1 MIIDRRKTHFFSF
14 VILVFLLPLIF
25 FIGVILRP
33 EYLQVTNQDIQ
44 AIMRQELV
52 TINNQPQIKTIS
64 SQEISSG
71 NIQLRAQTFQADNSL
86 ILQLKIL
93 SKVYIPDPLIYWQ
106 AGSETPTRIT
116 EKSILLGTLS
126 TNSSN
131 AFTLTEEMSKN
142 EGNLILYSQ
151 GFQEIQGIFPLKF
164 N

>member
-1 MIIDRRKTHFFSF
+1 MIIDRRKAHLSSF
-14 VILVFLLPLIF
+14 IILVVLLPLIF

-33 EYLQVTNQDIQ
+33 EYLKVNNQDIQ
-44 AIMRQELV
+44 AIMRPELV
-52 TINNQPQIKTIS
+52 TINNQPQVKTIS
-64 SQEISSG
+64 SQKISSG
-71 NIQLRAQTFQADNSL
+71 NIQLQAQTFKADNSL

-93 SKVYIPDPLIYWQ
+93 AKIHIPDPLIYWQ
-106 AGSETPTRIT
+106 KGSQVPTEIT

-126 TNSSN
+126 TKSSQ

-151 GFQEIQGIFPLKF
+151 GFREIQGVFPLKF

>member
-14 VILVFLLPLIF
+14 VTLVFLLPLIF

-93 SKVYIPDPLIYWQ
+93 SKIHIPDPLIYWQ
-106 AGSETPTRIT
+106 AGSETPTQIT

-151 GFQEIQGIFPLKF
+151 GFQEIQGVFPLKF